1 MNEENA
7 DKLKDFAKE
16 TSEPFYSQEKVEAL
30 ISATVDAAES
40 LGLNILEV
48 HGACSA
54 LKSCCACAAVAWA
67 GAVAAV
73 AAGGAAS
80 RLQAPS
86 ASARAMAVA
95 RVRRIGRLHMAIARL

>member
-1 MNEENA
+1 MNEENG

-16 TSEPFYSQEKVEAL
+16 TFESFYRQVKVEAL

-54 LKSCCACAAVAWA
+54 LKSCCESSMIAKYAKAAELDWDVAEE
-67 GAVAAV
+67 
-73 AAGGAAS
+73 
-80 RLQAPS
+80 RLNF
-86 ASARAMAVA
+86 R
-95 RVRRIGRLHMAIARL
+95 

>member
-1 MNEENA
+1 MNEENG

-16 TSEPFYSQEKVEAL
+16 TFEPFYSQEKVEAL

-54 LKSCCACAAVAWA
+54 LKSCCESSMVASYA
-67 GAVAAV
+67 E
-73 AAGGAAS
+73 AAGLDWDAAEE
-80 RLQAPS
+80 RLNF
-86 ASARAMAVA
+86 
-95 RVRRIGRLHMAIARL
+95 G

>member
-7 DKLKDFAKE
+7 DKLKDFAEE
-16 TSEPFYSQEKVEAL
+16 TSGTFYSQEKVEAL

-54 LKSCCACAAVAWA
+54 LKSCCESSMVANYA
-67 GAVAAV
+67 E
-73 AAGGAAS
+73 AAGLDWDAAEE
-80 RLQAPS
+80 RLNF
-86 ASARAMAVA
+86 
-95 RVRRIGRLHMAIARL
+95 G

>member
-16 TSEPFYSQEKVEAL
+16 TSGTFYSQEKVEAL

-54 LKSCCACAAVAWA
+54 LKSCCESSISAE
-67 GAVAAV
+67 
-73 AAGGAAS
+73 AAGLDWDAAEE
-80 RLQAPS
+80 RLNF
-86 ASARAMAVA
+86 
-95 RVRRIGRLHMAIARL
+95 G

>member
-1 MNEENA
+1 MNEENG

-16 TSEPFYSQEKVEAL
+16 TFESFYSQEKVEAL

-54 LKSCCACAAVAWA
+54 LKSCCESSMIAKYAEAAELDWDVAEE
-67 GAVAAV
+67 
-73 AAGGAAS
+73 
-80 RLQAPS
+80 RLNF
-86 ASARAMAVA
+86 R
-95 RVRRIGRLHMAIARL
+95 

>member
-1 MNEENA
+1 MNEENV

-16 TSEPFYSQEKVEAL
+16 TSGTFYSQEKVEAL

-54 LKSCCACAAVAWA
+54 LKSCCESSMVANYA
-67 GAVAAV
+67 E
-73 AAGGAAS
+73 AAGLDWDAAEE
-80 RLQAPS
+80 RLNF
-86 ASARAMAVA
+86 
-95 RVRRIGRLHMAIARL
+95 G